1 MAYEKVTFTGSR
13 GHALAARLDLPDGE
27 IKAYGLFAHCFS
39 CSKDLSAV
47 NRISRALNED
57 GIAVFRFDFTGLGQ
71 SDGNFSNTNFTSNVG
86 DIVAA
91 ADHMRT
97 TLAAPAVMMGH
108 SLGGAATFMAAGQV
122 PEVRAVATIGAPA
135 NAVNVLKQFGDDIET
150 IEQTGEADVLLGGRP
165 FVIKKQFIDDARDQ
179 DLLADVAALKK
190 PLLVMHSPIDGTVDI
205 DHARQI
211 YEAAQHPKSFVSLD
225 TADHLLM
232 KNPADSQY
240 VARVISAWAS
250 QYID

>member
-1 MAYEKVTFTGSR
+1 MAYEKITFTGSR
-13 GHALAARLDLPDGE
+13 GHELAARLDLPGDA

-47 NRISRALNED
+47 NRISRALNDD

-71 SDGNFSNTNFTSNVG
+71 SDGNFSNTNFTSNVA
-86 DIVAA
+86 DILAA
-91 ADHMRT
+91 VDYMRSN
-97 TLAAPAVMMGH
+97 LEAPAVMMGH
-108 SLGGAATFMAAGQV
+108 SLGGAATFMAANNV

-135 NAVNVLKQFGDDIET
+135 NAHNVLKQFGDDIET
-150 IEQTGEADVLLGGRP
+150 IEAEGEANVLLGGRP

-179 DLLADVAALKK
+179 DLLAEVTALKK
-190 PLLVMHSPIDGTVDI
+190 PLLVMHSPIDETVDI
-205 DHARQI
+205 DHAREI
-211 YEAAQHPKSFVSLD
+211 YEAAKHPKSFVSLD

-232 KNPADSQY
+232 KNAADSKY

-250 QYID
+250 QYIH

>member
-1 MAYEKVTFTGSR
+1 MAYEKVTFKGSR
-13 GHALAARLDLPDGE
+13 GHELAARLDLPNGD

-47 NRISRALNED
+47 NRISRALNDD

-71 SDGNFSNTNFTSNVG
+71 SEGNFSNTNFTSNVN
-86 DIVAA
+86 DILSAA
-91 ADHMRT
+91 EHMREH
-97 TLAAPAVMMGH
+97 LAPPAVMMGH
-108 SLGGAATFMAAGQV
+108 SLGGAATFIAANQV

-135 NAVNVLKQFGDDIET
+135 NAVNVLKQFGDDLKT
-150 IEQTGEADVLLGGRP
+150 IEQEGEADVLLGGRP
-165 FVIKKQFIDDARDQ
+165 FVIKKQFVDDARSQ
-179 DLLADVAALKK
+179 DLLAEVASLKK
-190 PLLVMHSPIDGTVDI
+190 PLLVMHSPIDNTVDI

-211 YEAAQHPKSFVSLD
+211 YEAAMHPKSFVSLD

-232 KNPADSQY
+232 EKAADGQY

-250 QYID
+250 QYIN